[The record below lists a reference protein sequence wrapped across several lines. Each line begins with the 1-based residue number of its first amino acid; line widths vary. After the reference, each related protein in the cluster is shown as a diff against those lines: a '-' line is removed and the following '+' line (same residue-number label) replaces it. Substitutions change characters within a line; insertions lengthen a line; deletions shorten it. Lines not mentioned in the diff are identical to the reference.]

1 MRGARL
7 TRSSHEF
14 LSAPLVP
21 SSALGLPSGCV
32 RRMFLLYVPSGHSA
46 SRRSSLVV
54 LNPDIGRSPMDK
66 LVQEVF
72 TVAER
77 LNSLLVVL
85 DVVRHAFNVGA
96 DAQASGEDD
105 VAYALAALRKV
116 AEAVFVDV
124 RRVYCTGY
132 SRGGR
137 FCAQLASELPAL
149 FAAIAP
155 VASLRYPHPN
165 NATRPISVIAFHGTS
180 DPINPYG
187 GGGSPYWKTNV
198 SAAFEGWAAFDN
210 CTTRVTEREERG
222 VAVQRSGGCA
232 DGAEVALYTVQ
243 HMGHVWPGSLYDF
256 VRAVGPPCTSLHALS
271 IIQTFFA
278 RHALLE
284 RYAPAA
290 LALLDTPTAAPG

>member
-1 MRGARL
+1 L

-180 DPINPYG
+180 DPINPC
-187 GGGSPYWKTNV
+187 
-198 SAAFEGWAAFDN
+198 AL
-210 CTTRVTEREERG
+210 ERRG
-222 VAVQRSGGCA
+222 VAPVQRTC
-232 DGAEVALYTVQ
+232 T
-243 HMGHVWPGSLYDF
+243 
-256 VRAVGPPCTSLHALS
+256 RATRANVP
-271 IIQTFFA
+271 
-278 RHALLE
+278 R
-284 RYAPAA
+284 APAPA
-290 LALLDTPTAAPG
+290 HTSPLNQPSLRPLRTRPARGAKVRWGRLAVLEDERFCRVRGLGRLRQLHDARDRARGAGRRRATERWLR